1 MDEQTFLI
9 YKSDLDMQLE
19 KSKTKKNTS
28 FDIASLEEDSVI
40 MTAINKLNSYGDQPQ
55 KFVHLNNF
63 A

>member
-1 MDEQTFLI
+1 
-9 YKSDLDMQLE
+9 MQLE